1 MRIHSY
7 GYNSDW
13 SEKASSVL
21 TIHDFGQ
28 ALLGDISTSPH
39 LNASGVETP
48 LVLIGHSM
56 GGVVIKKAF
65 LLAKQDPQYHSLAGR
80 FHTMFFLA
88 TPHRGADSAQLL
100 RNMIKLS
107 FVHSEKAYV
116 TDLIP
121 NSGAIQIIN
130 DEFRHAYQ
138 GVNLWSFFET
148 LLTSLGLIVEKD
160 SAIIGLP
167 GERIQLLN
175 ADHRNVCKFDD
186 PTDNNYRTLRNAF
199 VSTIDSIE
207 HTHLSA
213 KEEEERSQMRRLSL
227 YLGGTDRPEADLASI
242 LEKKLSGSCLWINE
256 KESFQDWEYGYDDA
270 PRCYWLRGEPATGKS
285 TLVAHI
291 IDYLEHRNREC
302 SYFFMKYGDATRSSV
317 ASMLLSLAWQMSRL
331 NSAVRRELSAMCTDG
346 EILDKTDERGIWQK
360 IFVSRIFNIKMK
372 QTQYWIVDALDEC
385 SNQNVLFPLL
395 SKIPRHFALRVFLSS
410 RPSIATERMFIQ
422 EQLSPTMDHIEREN
436 SLRDIRMLLEARS
449 PYLPVYSETARSDLI
464 DKIVNKSNGNF
475 LWTSLILRELED
487 ASSEEQILQVLES
500 VPEEMD
506 DVYRRIL
513 DRILATPR
521 SLELAK
527 AIIRWV
533 VCAARPLLA
542 EELKEAIKMDIH
554 ETPHNLEKDAGT
566 VCGHLVYVDTK
577 KRVQIAHQTVRAYLV
592 RDGLDSEFAVKRPQ
606 AQSRLAEICLKY
618 LCGDEMKTP
627 RHRRA
632 TKSSRQPEK
641 SAFAVYAAICFSEH
655 VAKSSSSIDAPFIAL
670 NSFLRGNVLTW
681 IEFVAATQDL
691 SCLIQTAKNF
701 KIYLER
707 RAKYRSPLG
716 QEVSNV
722 SAWASDIIHL
732 VARFGRP
739 LLMHPAS
746 IQFLLPSV
754 CPKESMIH
762 KTFKDYPR
770 NLQLVG
776 FSYREWNDQLN
787 CTIYPQGQ
795 AYALA
800 CCAERYAVGLSDGS
814 IRIYHEVTCQEELRL
829 THTEGV
835 RHLVLSC
842 SGAQLAAAGRKKVRT
857 SWTLSRWSL
866 SN

>member
-1 MRIHSY
+1 
-7 GYNSDW
+7 
-13 SEKASSVL
+13 
-21 TIHDFGQ
+21 
-28 ALLGDISTSPH
+28 
-39 LNASGVETP
+39 
-48 LVLIGHSM
+48 M

-65 LLAKQDPQYHSLAGR
+65 ILAKQDPQYRSLAGR

-107 FVHSEKAYV
+107 FIHSEKAYV
-116 TDLIP
+116 ADLIP

-138 GVNLWSFFET
+138 GFNLWSFFET
-148 LLTSLGLIVEKD
+148 LFTSLGLIVEKD

-175 ADHRNVCKFDD
+175 ADHRHVCKFDD
-186 PTDNNYRTLRNAF
+186 PADNNYRTLRNAF
-199 VSTIDSIE
+199 VSTIESIE

-213 KEEEERSQMRRLSL
+213 RKEEERSQMRHLSL
-227 YLGGTDRPEADLASI
+227 YLGGADRPEADLATI
-242 LEKKLSGSCLWINE
+242 LEKKLSGSCLWIHD
-256 KESFQDWEYGYDDA
+256 KESFQDWEYNYDDA
-270 PRCYWLRGEPATGKS
+270 PRYYWLRGEPATGKS
-285 TLVAHI
+285 TLVAHVV
-291 IDYLEHRNREC
+291 DYLEHRNREC
-302 SYFFMKYGDATRSSV
+302 SFFFMRYGDATRSSV

-331 NSAVRRELSAMCTDG
+331 NSAVRRELSAMSTDG
-346 EILDKTDERGIWQK
+346 EILDKADERAIWQK

-372 QTQYWIVDALDEC
+372 QTQYWIIDALDEC

-395 SKIPRHFALRVFLSS
+395 AKIPRQFALRVFLSS
-410 RPSIATERMFIQ
+410 RPSIAIERMFVQ
-422 EQLSPTMDHIEREN
+422 ERISLTIDHIEREN
-436 SLRDIRMLLEARS
+436 TLRDIRMLLDDRS
-449 PYLPVYSETARSDLI
+449 PYLPVYSESARSELI
-464 DKIVNKSNGNF
+464 NQVLNKSNGNF

-487 ASSEEQILQVLES
+487 TSSEEQVLQVLES

-513 DRILATPR
+513 DRILVTPR

-527 AIIRWV
+527 AILRWV

-542 EELKEAIKMDIH
+542 EELKEAIKIDIN

-566 VCGHLVYVDTK
+566 ICGHLVYVDNK
-577 KRVQIAHQTVRAYLV
+577 KSVQIAHQTVRAYLV
-592 RDGLDSEFAVKRPQ
+592 RDGLESEFAVKRPQ
-606 AQSRLAEICLKY
+606 VQSRLAEICLKY
-618 LCGDEMKTP
+618 LCGDDMKTP

-632 TKSSRQPEK
+632 TISSRQPKK
-641 SAFAVYAAICFSEH
+641 SAFAVYAAIYFSEH

-670 NSFLRGNVLTW
+670 NSFFRGNVLTW
-681 IEFVAATQDL
+681 IEHIAATQDL
-691 SCLIQTAKNF
+691 GSLTQTAKNL

-739 LLMHPAS
+739 LLMYPPS
-746 IQFLLPSV
+746 IHFLLPSV
-754 CPKESMIH
+754 CPKESIMH

-770 NLQLVG
+770 SLQLVG
-776 FSYREWNDQLN
+776 FSYGEWNDQLN
-787 CTIYPQGQ
+787 CTIYPHSQ

-800 CCAERYAVGLSDGS
+800 CCAKRFAVGLSDGS
-814 IRIYHEVTCQEELRL
+814 IRVYHEVTCQEELRL
-829 THTEGV
+829 THSESV
-835 RHLVLSC
+835 RHLVLSS
-842 SGAQLAAAGRKKVRT
+842 SGAQLAAAGRKTVRT
-857 SWTLSRWSL
+857 P
-866 SN
+866 